1 MERSPDSIFFEEQPM
16 RDNKL
21 FYTML
26 AAGIGII
33 AFFGYGIYRQIIV
46 GEPFGDRP
54 MGDRELL
61 VVGGLYILLGLV
73 FIVGF
78 WRGGLVTEVRPSG
91 LYVKFSPFHREF
103 RRVPLEGIRL
113 CRSIRY
119 RPILDYGG
127 WGIRVGFR
135 KRAYNIS
142 GNAGVEIEY
151 EDGRTLLLGS
161 KKADQLAGAI
171 ESVRRS

>member
-1 MERSPDSIFFEEQPM
+1 MERSPDAVFFEEQPM
-16 RDNKL
+16 SDNKL

-46 GEPFGDRP
+46 GEPFGDKP
-54 MGDRELL
+54 MGDTALL
-61 VVGGLYILLGLV
+61 VVGGLYIMLGLV
-73 FIVGF
+73 FVLGF
-78 WRGGLVTEVRPSG
+78 WRGGLVTEVRPGG
-91 LYVKFSPFHREF
+91 LYIRFSPFHRDF
-103 RRVPLEGIRL
+103 HQIPLERIGS

-127 WGIRVGFR
+127 WGIRMGFR
-135 KRAYNIS
+135 KKAYNIS
-142 GNAGVEIEY
+142 GNAGVEIVY

-161 KKADQLAGAI
+161 RKADQLAGAI
-171 ESVRRS
+171 ESVRR

>member
-1 MERSPDSIFFEEQPM
+1 MERSPDSVFSEEQPM
-16 RDNKL
+16 SDNKL

-33 AFFGYGIYRQIIV
+33 AFFAYGIYRQIVV

-54 MGDRELL
+54 MGDAELL

-73 FIVGF
+73 FIFGF
-78 WRGGLVTEVRPSG
+78 LRGGLATEVRPNG
-91 LYVKFSPFHREF
+91 LFIRFSPFHRSF
-103 RRVPLEGIRL
+103 REIPLDGIRT

-127 WGIRVGFR
+127 WGIRMGFR
-135 KRAYNIS
+135 KRAYNVS

-151 EDGRTLLLGS
+151 EDGRTLLIGS